1 MSPGGRSRRARLDI
15 QRVVDPDYWRRR
27 VRYLILIYSNPASRD
42 IWAGFSEDQ
51 RAEGY
56 RYYAALKDELAAS
69 GELIATEA
77 LADGSL
83 TRRVSVRGGQTLT
96 SDGPFAE
103 AKELLAGFFLL
114 EGGGVG
120 WGGGGAKTLT
130 SAGPS
135 AEAKELLAG
144 FFLLECESMDRAV
157 EVAARVPEAEL
168 GLVEGRPVLGRG
180 GGGWGGGGRG

>member
-1 MSPGGRSRRARLDI
+1 M
-15 QRVVDPDYWRRR
+15 
-27 VRYLILIYSNPASRD
+27 RYLILIYSNPASRE

-69 GELIATEA
+69 GELVATEA
-77 LADGSL
+77 LADASL
-83 TRRVSVRGGQTLT
+83 TRRVSVRGGRTLT

-114 EGGGVG
+114 D
-120 WGGGGAKTLT
+120 
-130 SAGPS
+130 
-135 AEAKELLAG
+135 
-144 FFLLECESMDRAV
+144 CESIDRAV

-168 GLVEGRPVLGRG
+168 GLIEVRPVLELG
-180 GGGWGGGGRG
+180 GTG